1 MSANERSN
9 SDRLNNA
16 RELLEKL
23 ARDESTNNIDAETSP
38 NKKIDNKLSNKQKKA
53 KQRLRNKAI
62 YYLSLREYSYQELK
76 QKLKIGAVRDC
87 ETRYSN
93 NKEPVQ
99 DDAFNSDNEA
109 FSFKKPDAEIELEIS
124 LDWLYLAIDEV
135 VDDFKARS
143 LLSDARFTEQ
153 MVHARKAKFGSCRIA
168 HELKQ
173 KGVEDAL
180 ICAAIANVKTDEF
193 ANALDICRKKY
204 KSTPQTREEWAKQ
217 ARFLQSRGFGFDVIK
232 KVLNQNIQDE

>member
-1 MSANERSN
+1 MSANEKST
-9 SDRLNNA
+9 SGRLNIA
-16 RELLEKL
+16 RELLEKFSQGGKI
-23 ARDESTNNIDAETSP
+23 AIQVAESTSNSDLKTQP
-38 NKKIDNKLSNKQKKA
+38 DKKLSNKQAKE

-76 QKLKIGAVRDC
+76 QKLRAGALKDYEAKT
-87 ETRYSN
+87 ETA
-93 NKEPVQ
+93 EQ
-99 DDAFNSDNEA
+99 D
-109 FSFKKPDAEIELEIS
+109 FSFDAEKDLEVS
-124 LDWLYLAIDEV
+124 LDWLYQAADEV

-153 MVHARKAKFGSCRIA
+153 VVHARKAKFGSSRIA

-173 KGVEDAL
+173 KGVDESL
-180 ICAAIANVKTDEF
+180 VSAAVANIKADEF
-193 ANALDICRKKY
+193 TNAVDICRKKY
-204 KSTPQTREEWAKQ
+204 KTMPQTREEWAKQ